1 MFLPPGFNRKKNPSP
16 NLSLLM
22 ARLYEFRFSIKCH
35 TFRAVSVELCWLY
48 SPRPSAWPWFILQKY
63 TAGSLCFHQHSFPK
77 NTAAQRGLDSK
88 PITGLWCWIW
98 WVVWCVV
105 SPPHL
110 SFFSLSLLERQ
121 SPSRGSGTKG
131 WNSMMWLIR
140 ARSQNILCRLTVL
153 LGREHPSA

>member
-16 NLSLLM
+16 NLGLLM

-77 NTAAQRGLDSK
+77 NTAAQPGLDSK

-105 SPPHL
+105 SPPIFP
-110 SFFSLSLLERQ
+110 SSLSL
-121 SPSRGSGTKG
+121 SVGVTVTISGIWHK
-131 WNSMMWLIR
+131 
-140 ARSQNILCRLTVL
+140 RLQQHDVADT
-153 LGREHPSA
+153 GKKPEHFV

>member
-16 NLSLLM
+16 NLGLLM

-77 NTAAQRGLDSK
+77 NTAAQPGLDSK

-105 SPPHL
+105 SPPIFP
-110 SFFSLSLLERQ
+110 SSLSLCWSDSHHLGDLAQ
-121 SPSRGSGTKG
+121 KAATAWCG
-131 WNSMMWLIR
+131 WYGQE
-140 ARSQNILCRLTVL
+140 ARTFCV
-153 LGREHPSA
+153 G